1 MSDLD
6 RELVT
11 ILAVGAILLDSL
23 FLGVIEAGFL
33 MLLGRGGWYTS
44 LPGGE
49 RIVYQGR
56 HGVLFGGIN
65 FTMPNKVVVSDKRF
79 TITIGWSRAALVIV
93 PVDAVLSTTRGNWWW
108 HATVRVAFMERDRM
122 RTVSILVSRPA
133 QTELV
138 TAMQSVVSTTASAR
152 SGVSGDDTA

>member
-1 MSDLD
+1 MSDLA

-11 ILAVGAILLDSL
+11 ILAVGAIVLDSL
-23 FLGVIEAGFL
+23 FLGVIETTFL
-33 MLLGRGGWYTS
+33 KLLGRGGWYTS

-65 FTMPNKVVVSDKRF
+65 FAMPNKIVVSDKRF
-79 TITIGWSRAALVIV
+79 TVTIGWSRAALVII
-93 PVDAVLSTTRGNWWW
+93 PVGAVLSATRGNWWW
-108 HATVRVAFMERDRM
+108 YAIVRVTFMERGRR
-122 RTVSILVSRPA
+122 RTVSILVSRLA
-133 QTELV
+133 QTELL
-138 TAMQSVVSTTASAR
+138 TAMQSVAQTPAPAR